1 MQNLTH
7 PTKFAA
13 KVANGMTL
21 AEIADFY
28 QTSIYDGETLGRA
41 CQELANS
48 LPCEPKNYT
57 KHDRLMAVVAELL

>member
-13 KVANGMTL
+13 KVANGITL
-21 AEIADFY
+21 AEIAEFY

-41 CQELANS
+41 CKKLADS